1 MGALSEVYGQ
11 KMQSYKKELQKIQQR
26 LNLIVLLRLFSFLGL
41 AASIYYWTK
50 DFKSSLLLT
59 TVLAIIVFLI
69 LVKVYFRFKDK
80 KALNEKLLFIN
91 ENEKKMFEGEAN
103 QFDNG
108 TSFINHESYFDDLDI
123 FGPSSLYQLLNR
135 TTTSHGSTELA
146 TLLGNPL
153 LQKDQIIRQQIAIK
167 NLSTDLDSRQ
177 LMMAHGLLNQK
188 KGSDLYSILE
198 WTKTAAQL
206 QKRKWLQIIRWVLP
220 LFTLTAFFYYL
231 STDNYVFLSL
241 GIIANWL
248 ITGSFAMY
256 INKQHT
262 MIGEKEKVLKRYAD
276 ILNIFGSTKPGDS
289 TLLQE
294 LNTTAN
300 KAYHSI
306 EKLSQL
312 GSFFDQRLNFV
323 ANVLLNSFLLYD
335 IQCILELEKWKTTN
349 QKGFEKYI
357 ETVGKIESLNSLASF
372 AYNHPDYGYP
382 IISEETQHIE
392 AIQLAH
398 PLIAENET
406 VANDFSIGKS
416 EKLQLVTGSNMSGK
430 TTFLRTVGINLLL
443 AQCGAPVCASKFS
456 FSPMKILSS
465 IRVSDSLTE
474 HTSYFMAEL
483 KKLQQI
489 ILELEKGNPALVLVD
504 EILRGTNSED
514 KTHGS
519 EQFIRKLLNYNCLTL
534 FATHDLSLGELSKEL
549 TNKVN
554 NYCFESLIQNGELHF
569 DFKLQQGIAKNK
581 NASFLMQK
589 MGII

>member
-1 MGALSEVYGQ
+1 MGSLSEVYDQ
-11 KMQSYKKELQKIQQR
+11 KIQFYKKELQKIQQR
-26 LNLIVLLRLFSFLGL
+26 LNLVVILRLFSFLGL
-41 AASIYYWTK
+41 AMSIYYWAK
-50 DFKSSLLLT
+50 EYKPSMLLT
-59 TVLAIIVFLI
+59 TVLAIIIFLY
-69 LVKVYFRFKDK
+69 LVKVYFKLKDK

-91 ENEKKMFEGEAN
+91 ENEKKMLEGEPN

-108 TSFINHESYFDDLDI
+108 TGFINHENYFDDLDI
-123 FGPSSLYQLLNR
+123 FGPSSLYHLLNS
-135 TTTSHGSTELA
+135 TTTGHGSTELA

-153 LQKDQIIRQQIAIK
+153 LEKDKIIRQQDAIK
-167 NLSTDLDSRQ
+167 NLSTDLESRQ
-177 LMMAHGLLNQK
+177 LMMAHGLLNQE
-188 KGSDLYSILE
+188 KGGDLYSILE
-198 WTKTAAQL
+198 WTKTAAQM

-220 LFTLTAFFYYL
+220 LFTLAAFIYYL
-231 STDNYVFLSL
+231 STDNYLMLSL
-241 GIIANWL
+241 GIIANWV
-248 ITGSFAMY
+248 ITGIFAGY

-262 MIGEKEKVLKRYAD
+262 MIGEKEKILKRYAD
-276 ILNIFGSTKPGDS
+276 ILNIFSHTKPGDS
-289 TLLQE
+289 VLLQE
-294 LNTTAN
+294 LNTTA
-300 KAYHSI
+300 KEAHHSI
-306 EKLSQL
+306 GKLSL
-312 GSFFDQRLNFV
+312 LSSFFDQRLNFV
-323 ANVLLNSFLLYD
+323 ANVLLNSFVLYD
-335 IQCILELEKWKTTN
+335 IQCILELEKWKASN

-357 ETVGKIESLNSLASF
+357 DTVGKIECLNSLASF
-372 AYNHPDYGYP
+372 AYNHPSYCYP
-382 IISEETQHIE
+382 IVSEGIQYIE
-392 AIQLAH
+392 AKQLAH
-398 PLIAENET
+398 PLIAEKET

-416 EKLQLVTGSNMSGK
+416 ERLQLVTGSNMSGK

-443 AQCGAPVCASKFS
+443 AQCGSAVCATQFS

-465 IRVSDSLTE
+465 IRVSDSLME

-489 ILELEKGNPALVLVD
+489 ILQLETGNPALVLVD

-549 TNKVN
+549 PNKVN